1 MTPPSR
7 AAATA
12 RDRKVA
18 TKRTADVAK
27 RADLLPHAD
36 TTDRVDAPDPDG
48 NPTGM
53 FAGET
58 DRDRTREDAGREVLE
73 DALPGEPGSWKESG
87 AVPDH
92 APEES

>member
-1 MTPPSR
+1 MT
-7 AAATA
+7 A
-12 RDRKVA
+12 
-18 TKRTADVAK
+18 KRTSDVAK

-36 TTDRVDAPDPDG
+36 TTDRVNAPDPDG

-58 DRDRTREDAGREVLE
+58 DRDRQQEDAGRAVLE
-73 DALPGEPGSWKESG
+73 HALPGEPGSWKESG

-92 APEES
+92 ELEEPSGLEHDRR